1 MPCFSCKP
9 LTVVAAVSRMLLG
22 AQAALSPGWQHVALG
37 AACPFSK
44 PVSVLYSYLALL
56 DKEKL
61 TYARGGRD

>member
-1 MPCFSCKP
+1 
-9 LTVVAAVSRMLLG
+9 MLLG

-44 PVSVLYSYLALL
+44 PVSVLYSYLALM